1 MPHQSL
7 LQHIAKKIILS
18 KLIIIIALTLM
29 ISQTVFATTI
39 KLCGIHWPPFT
50 FSEKQDLTHGLSID
64 IYTEAFKRLNMKI
77 DAKVLPW
84 QRCMKLVKHGSID
97 ALIDNT
103 PSNDFINGLAPTG
116 FYPLA
121 IYVRNDFKQTTFSWQ
136 AMKNKDVA
144 MVKGYDYTDKISSF
158 KHWNKLLLQSE
169 TVLVR
174 LLKAKR
180 YDYVLLD
187 IFAAQYLEKKH
198 DIKLKM
204 LEPMVDSTMLYLVF
218 NKNKQAL
225 KDQYD
230 IQVIEM
236 INDGTMDRLYLKY
249 LPHSYNDFKAMMKES
264 KRIKL

>member
-1 MPHQSL
+1 
-7 LQHIAKKIILS
+7 
-18 KLIIIIALTLM
+18 M

-64 IYTEAFKRLNMKI
+64 IYTEAFRRLDMHI
-77 DAKVLPW
+77 DAKVMPW
-84 QRCMKLVKHGSID
+84 QRCVKLVKYGSMD

-103 PSNDFINGLAPTG
+103 PSNDFLNGSAPTA

-121 IYVRNDFKQTTFSWQ
+121 IYVRDDFKQTTFSWS

-144 MVKGYDYTDKISSF
+144 MVKGYDYTEKISSY

-169 TVLVR
+169 TVLVK

-187 IFAAQYLEKKH
+187 IFAAKHLEKTH
-198 DIKLKM
+198 NIKLRM
-204 LEPMVDSTMLYLVF
+204 LEPMVDSPLLYLVF
-218 NKNKQAL
+218 NKKKQAL
-225 KDQYD
+225 KDKFD
-230 IQVIEM
+230 TKVIEM
-236 INDGTMDRLYLKY
+236 INDGTMDSLYLKY
-249 LPHSYNDFKAMMKES
+249 LPHSYNDFKIMMEET
-264 KRIKL
+264 KRIEI